1 MPYAPKLPCR
11 GPGCGQLVSE
21 SGFCPACKA
30 RGLGQRDRLTA
41 AQRGYG
47 SRWQKVAKAYLLQN
61 PFAVDIY
68 NHFGGRI
75 VLAECVDH
83 IIPHRG
89 DMELFWNP
97 SNFQGL
103 TLADHARKTN
113 SEDGGFGNA
122 RTKRGADLS
131 TRGEPNR
138 GGRG

>member
-1 MPYAPKLPCR
+1 
-11 GPGCGQLVSE
+11 
-21 SGFCPACKA
+21 
-30 RGLGQRDRLTA
+30 
-41 AQRGYG
+41 
-47 SRWQKVAKAYLLQN
+47 VAKAYLRQN

-75 VLAECVDH
+75 YRAECVDH
-83 IIPHRG
+83 IIPHKG
-89 DMELFWNP
+89 DPRLFWDP

-122 RTKRGADLS
+122 STKRDAGIS

-138 GGRG
+138 GGGG